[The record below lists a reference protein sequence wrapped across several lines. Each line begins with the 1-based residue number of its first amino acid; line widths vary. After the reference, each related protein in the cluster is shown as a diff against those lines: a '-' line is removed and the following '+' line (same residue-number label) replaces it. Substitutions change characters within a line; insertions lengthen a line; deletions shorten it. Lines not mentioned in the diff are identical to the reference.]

1 MVIFLFKKNVVSLQC
16 SIKKQVN
23 NQKKERKKYEQFE
36 RNFRS
41 RREQEVYRE
50 W

>member
-23 NQKKERKKYEQFE
+23 NQKTRMEKYEQLE
-36 RNFRS
+36 RNIRS